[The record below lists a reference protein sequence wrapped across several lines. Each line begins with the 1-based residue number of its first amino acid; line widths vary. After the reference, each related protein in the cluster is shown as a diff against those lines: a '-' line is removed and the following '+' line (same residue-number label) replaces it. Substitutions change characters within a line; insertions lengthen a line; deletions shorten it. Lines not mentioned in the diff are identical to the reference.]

1 MHNFCCD
8 RLQELS
14 NEYEGKTSKSTEL
27 DILPEYMCKCDVMYF
42 DTYNLVW
49 KKDIKYIYVHVV
61 TNRSL
66 TQIQLWGLGDCGH
79 FVAFLYLQTM
89 KRLKC
94 TVYNYIWC
102 RIRSIIEENGSD
114 KFSEPN

>member
-49 KKDIKYIYVHVV
+49 
-61 TNRSL
+61 
-66 TQIQLWGLGDCGH
+66 
-79 FVAFLYLQTM
+79 
-89 KRLKC
+89 
-94 TVYNYIWC
+94 
-102 RIRSIIEENGSD
+102 
-114 KFSEPN
+114 